1 MRRRIAL
8 RWLPLALFVLLATT
22 GVLLCAAESS
32 GPGVLLVGTLDGYQL
47 GMLLIVLATGTAVV
61 ALIQAAVLAGALKR
75 PAWCLLIRLVA
86 GLLIAVAVPFGHLL
100 IVVAAFSA
108 VNTYEPL
115 AVRGHHV
122 VLRTFTWHHRSF
134 DLLEQD
140 GALYEPVALCG
151 DPLPVDGYDA
161 FSAGRYDLVSRGG
174 RDVIRF
180 AEGPVGPYTGAA
192 VLGARPGDDVTGSC
206 GAR

>member
-47 GMLLIVLATGTAVV
+47 GVLLIVLATGTAVV

-100 IVVAAFSA
+100 IVVTVFSTVGALRPPSWPMKPVEVRWLSTPNVAMLWQLAQLSDLSAESAFS
-108 VNTYEPL
+108 
-115 AVRGHHV
+115 
-122 VLRTFTWHHRSF
+122 WKS
-134 DLLEQD
+134 
-140 GALYEPVALCG
+140 
-151 DPLPVDGYDA
+151 
-161 FSAGRYDLVSRGG
+161 
-174 RDVIRF
+174 
-180 AEGPVGPYTGAA
+180 
-192 VLGARPGDDVTGSC
+192 ARPNSTCALAPALAALSGWNEALACLSSGSS
-206 GAR
+206 AEKAIS